1 MKLREVKEQLQEDIL
16 SILEGW
22 GIEEAMNK
30 EDYERIKNA
39 LCDSVIFNL
48 DKLDKPIDYTTDI

>member
-1 MKLREVKEQLQEDIL
+1 MKLIEVKQQLQEDIL

-22 GIEEAMNK
+22 GIEEAMDE

-39 LCDSVIFNL
+39 LCDSVIHNL
-48 DKLDKPIDYTTDI
+48 DKLKEL